1 MWEGCPESMLQAMRL
16 VAGNI
21 SPPFKHLSSY
31 KSTDSN
37 TLLDQDYFL
46 VNGQKGLISSN
57 ADIGT
62 VNMNSFRLMV
72 SVRGQVNNNSP
83 LNFSNHF
90 HIHYLF

>member
-1 MWEGCPESMLQAMRL
+1 MLQAMRL

-31 KSTDSN
+31 KSTDAN

-46 VNGQKGLISSN
+46 ENGQKGLKSSN
-57 ADIGT
+57 ADIST

-72 SVRGQVNNNSP
+72 SVRGQLNNNNNP
-83 LNFSNHF
+83 LNFSKHF